1 MRADRLILDR
11 LSESRSAFG
20 EHYDRA
26 ELDALFTRGFREYG
40 IDVKTLDP
48 AEAGRRI
55 AARPIEPRTGRN
67 DRRMDLQPAGPRRSA
82 RRPTADASRHH
93 GRSQPVANRRTIR
106 PGGWLPR
113 RAAAARR
120 LDRPG
125 LRSRDQRSASRL
137 RTRTTRG
144 PGPCGRPPSSLEV
157 TQSRGLLDQR
167 RPREPP
173 PQPGSACV
181 EEVIRF
187 ATAAVA
193 IRRKS
198 PSGYDPLASAL
209 VNSGRLDEA
218 LAEYGELIRLY
229 PEGSMARSNFGAMLA
244 MHGELDQA
252 AEQFREAIR
261 LDPENQ
267 SRIATFTRCSAVS
280 CWRTA
285 TSAPPALKIHELL
298 GLKPDDATI
307 QYQAALLQLAANPDG
322 EVYCKVA
329 TAILDR
335 LGGTDDP
342 GVAYDMARAGSL
354 APGGTDLPKLVAL
367 AEKSAAHA
375 PREGWRMYVLGLAL
389 YRAGRYEEA
398 IRKLNESREAD
409 PNWHATALNWPVLA
423 MAHCRLGHAD
433 EATRWLVAGRAAE
446 PTVDRDVVGSV
457 GVSKLIL
464 REAQVLVRDS
474 LFPGDPFAR

>member
-1 MRADRLILDR
+1 MAPSSRLQRLADSIDLDSVPAISAQRL
-11 LSESRSAFG
+11 A
-20 EHYDRA
+20 
-26 ELDALFTRGFREYG
+26 YG
-40 IDVKTLDP
+40 LGQLGDP
-48 AEAGRRI
+48 ARA
-55 AARPIEPRTGRN
+55 
-67 DRRMDLQPAGPRRSA
+67 
-82 RRPTADASRHH
+82 
-93 GRSQPVANRRTIR
+93 VA
-106 PGGWLPR
+106 LL
-113 RAAAARR
+113 RR
-120 LDRPG
+120 L
-125 LRSRDQRSASRL
+125 RL
-137 RTRTTRG
+137 RNPEDYWINVDLANLLLNRA
-144 PGPCGRPPSSLEV
+144 PPAL
-157 TQSRGLLDQR
+157 
-167 RPREPP
+167 
-173 PQPGSACV
+173 

-267 SRIATFTRCSAVS
+267 IAHRNLHAMLGSLLLENGDLGATRA
-280 CWRTA
+280 
-285 TSAPPALKIHELL
+285 KIHELL

-342 GVAYDMARAGSL
+342 GVAYDVARAGSL
-354 APGGTDLPKLVAL
+354 APGATDLPQKLVAL

-433 EATRWLVAGRAAE
+433 EATRWLAQAE
-446 PTVDRDVVGSV
+446 QQSPQSIETWWDRLEL
-457 GVSKLIL
+457 KLIL